1 LQLGKGLS
9 YLKISNKLERGSE
22 RRNIMERILDCTLRD
37 GGYVNNWEFS
47 TENTQEIIKSLI
59 KSKVEI
65 VECGFVSQKQGKEK
79 DSTQFISLNRVNDL
93 LNSLK
98 VDLSDTQFCV
108 MINKGEYDLNDL
120 PVYNPKTD
128 NVIGIRY
135 AFHKKDWQEA
145 LVDTKTMI
153 EKGYKVYVQ
162 AMVTLSYSDAE
173 ILQLIEEIN
182 KCDVYA
188 MYIVDSFGAMF
199 GDDFRRLHYL
209 FENNLNPGIK
219 LGYHSHNNLQLAYSN
234 AIDFIQTKNSDREI
248 IIDSSIH
255 GMGRGAGNLTT
266 ELLADFL
273 NKKKHAEY
281 NIVPLLET
289 IDKYLEAIYRE
300 NYWGYSIAHFLSASF
315 GCHPNYSSFLVNKKN
330 LSIVDIQ
337 KILGLLDN
345 GDKQNFKKDRIEEL
359 YINFKSNKGLAVNF
373 EQGLFNNRDVII
385 IAPGPNSLKQKD
397 RVNACINE
405 KNPIRIAVN
414 HIPSEF
420 SVDYFFFSNQKR
432 YDKFIDDLNP
442 EKVIITTNINLK
454 SGSFNYKVVDFHDL
468 VMMTSNKNDNV
479 TILLLNLLIG
489 QQVQATYIAGLDGYR
504 FDSENYSYEEYD
516 RVVEKKAVE
525 QHNENLRI
533 SLSEIQKKL
542 SLIFV
547 TDSMF
552 QTDKN

>member
-1 LQLGKGLS
+1 MN
-9 YLKISNKLERGSE
+9 KINEI
-22 RRNIMERILDCTLRD
+22 NILDCTLRD
-37 GGYVNNWEFS
+37 GGYINNWGFS
-47 TENTQEIIKSLI
+47 TENTKEIIKSLI

-79 DSTQFISLNRVNDL
+79 DSTQFISLTQVNEL

-120 PVYNPKTD
+120 PIYNPKTD

-135 AFHKKDWQEA
+135 AFHKKDWREA
-145 LVDTKTMI
+145 LVDTKIII

-173 ILQLIEEIN
+173 ILQMIEEIN
-182 KCDVYA
+182 KYDVYA

-209 FENNLNPGIK
+209 FENNLKPDVR

-273 NKKKHAEY
+273 NKKKHTEY

-315 GCHPNYSSFLVNKKN
+315 GCHPNYSSFLVKKKN
-330 LSIVDIQ
+330 LPIVDIQ

-345 GDKQNFKKDRIEEL
+345 SEKKNFNKDRIAEL
-359 YINFKSNKGLAVNF
+359 YLNFKSNDGLPINFNVNF
-373 EQGLFNNRDVII
+373 FKDQNILIM
-385 IAPGPNSLKQKD
+385 APGPNAIKQREIVGKF
-397 RVNACINE
+397 INT
-405 KNPIRIAVN
+405 KKPLVIAVN
-414 HIPSEF
+414 HIPKNLKPN
-420 SVDYFFFSNQKR
+420 YFFFSNQKR
-432 YDKFIDDLNP
+432 YDKFIEQIEP
-442 EKVIITTNINLK
+442 EKAIITTNIHVN
-454 SGSFNYKVVDFHDL
+454 SNSSNYKVVDYHTL
-468 VMMTSNKNDNV
+468 ATKTSNKNDNV
-479 TILLLNLLIG
+479 TILLLNLLID
-489 QQVQATYIAGLDGYR
+489 QKVKEVYLAGFDGYK
-504 FDSENYSYEEYD
+504 FDSDNYSYTEYD
-516 RVVEKKAVE
+516 RIVERKVME
-525 QHNENLRI
+525 QQNENI
-533 SLSEIQKKL
+533 VASLKEVREKL
-542 SLIFV
+542 SMNFITESV
-547 TDSMF
+547 Y
-552 QTDKN
+552 N

>member
-1 LQLGKGLS
+1 MN
-9 YLKISNKLERGSE
+9 KINKI
-22 RRNIMERILDCTLRD
+22 NILDCTLRD
-37 GGYVNNWEFS
+37 GGYINNWEFS
-47 TENTQEIIKSLI
+47 TENTKEIIKSLI

-79 DSTQFISLNRVNDL
+79 DSTQFISLTQVNEL

-120 PVYNPKTD
+120 PIYNPKTD

-135 AFHKKDWQEA
+135 AFHKKDWREA
-145 LVDTKTMI
+145 LVDTKIII

-173 ILQLIEEIN
+173 SLQMIEEIN
-182 KCDVYA
+182 KYDVYA

-209 FENNLNPGIK
+209 FENNLRSDIK

-234 AIDFIQTKNSDREI
+234 AIDFIQTKNIDREI

-273 NKKKHAEY
+273 NKKKHTEY
-281 NIVPLLET
+281 NIIPLLET

-315 GCHPNYSSFLVNKKN
+315 RCHPNYSSFLVKKKN
-330 LSIVDIQ
+330 LPIVDIQ

-345 GDKQNFKKDRIEEL
+345 GEKKNFNKDRIAEL
-359 YINFKSNKGLAVNF
+359 YLNFKSNDGLPINF
-373 EQGLFNNRDVII
+373 NVDFFKDQNILI
-385 IAPGPNSLKQKD
+385 IAPGPNLIKQKET
-397 RVNACINE
+397 VENFINT
-405 KNPIRIAVN
+405 KKPLVIAVN
-414 HIPSEF
+414 HIPKNLKTN
-420 SVDYFFFSNQKR
+420 YFFFSNQKR
-432 YDKFIDDLNP
+432 YDKFIEHIEP
-442 EKVIITTNINLK
+442 EKVIITTNIHVNTN
-454 SGSFNYKVVDFHDL
+454 SSNYKVVDYHTL
-468 VMMTSNKNDNV
+468 ATKTSNKNDNV
-479 TILLLNLLIG
+479 TILLLNLLID
-489 QQVQATYIAGLDGYR
+489 QKVKEVYLAGFDGYK
-504 FDSENYSYEEYD
+504 FDSDNYSYTEYD
-516 RVVEKKAVE
+516 RIVERKVME
-525 QHNENLRI
+525 QQNENI
-533 SLSEIQKKL
+533 VASLKEVREKL
-542 SLIFV
+542 SMNFITESV
-547 TDSMF
+547 Y
-552 QTDKN
+552 N